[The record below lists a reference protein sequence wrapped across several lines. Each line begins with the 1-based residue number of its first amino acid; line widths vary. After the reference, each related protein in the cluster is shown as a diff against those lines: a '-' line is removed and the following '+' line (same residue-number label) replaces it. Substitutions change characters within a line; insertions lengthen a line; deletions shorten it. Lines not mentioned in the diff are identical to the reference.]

1 MKILLLNKNP
11 IISKLVKLSAEKIGY
26 DFEEKEKYKKGLK
39 ADIII
44 VDSEIEL
51 DLKELSSECLKLI
64 YLSAKKD
71 EKKDA
76 DGFISISKP
85 FLPTD
90 LLELIQEKETQAIDT
105 EEKVSEDK
113 NPYDDMN
120 IDLDNLNFQID
131 ETKEDKTEEVK
142 EENKD
147 KEEPKEEAED
157 EFLEES
163 LDFGGI
169 DETQDKEQKD
179 QVIDDEKNENFDEHD
194 LDEALKLSEEEKN
207 EKIDEYIDKDED
219 LSLDFKDTQDEQEQK
234 YIFGTEEELQTQTD
248 TIDIKDDEIKVDE
261 DELNINED
269 LKDLKPEEKH
279 ETLKDGEES
288 SENTELKDE
297 FLHEDFLSLEQN
309 LDTNKE
315 EEIKEN
321 LTQNETQMF
330 DLDNILHENLDSEQP
345 FVVEEKKE
353 EEINFDDIPQDA
365 KFIGQDEDEESIDEI
380 KPSLLENDEINV
392 EEKSVQEKIKE
403 ELAILNEMDEAPLA
417 ESDNDPILENL
428 ENKNFIDI
436 SDENTSF
443 KEDLKSI
450 KQADIQKALGEEFK
464 AYDDESKETNENLHD
479 NEIINELSQGIASA
493 IKSSIKDDA
502 LKAALKGMNMNINIS
517 INFSEDKN

>member
-147 KEEPKEEAED
+147 KEEPKEDEED
-157 EFLEES
+157 EFLEEN

-288 SENTELKDE
+288 SKNTELKDE

-315 EEIKEN
+315 EEIKDFSYPVVIMPVN
-321 LTQNETQMF
+321 GYGSRG
-330 DLDNILHENLDSEQP
+330 IYIVDSI
-345 FVVEEKKE
+345 
-353 EEINFDDIPQDA
+353 EEIRKLFDRVAQYSTYPDDILV
-365 KFIGQDEDEESIDEI
+365 ESYNDGLEFNMMNWMADGEVYTL
-380 KPSLLENDEINV
+380 SLADR
-392 EEKSVQEKIKE
+392 EKSV
-403 ELAILNEMDEAPLA
+403 
-417 ESDNDPILENL
+417 
-428 ENKNFIDI
+428 
-436 SDENTSF
+436 
-443 KEDLKSI
+443 
-450 KQADIQKALGEEFK
+450 
-464 AYDDESKETNENLHD
+464 ESKGDIPHVSRVCYPSRVIDAVYEEARK
-479 NEIINELSQGIASA
+479 IIKKVADYTGIQTGPLSMQFFY
-493 IKSSIKDDA
+493 
-502 LKAALKGMNMNINIS
+502 KAHVVFYHNAYQFREWCFGRIPS
-517 INFSEDKN
+517 